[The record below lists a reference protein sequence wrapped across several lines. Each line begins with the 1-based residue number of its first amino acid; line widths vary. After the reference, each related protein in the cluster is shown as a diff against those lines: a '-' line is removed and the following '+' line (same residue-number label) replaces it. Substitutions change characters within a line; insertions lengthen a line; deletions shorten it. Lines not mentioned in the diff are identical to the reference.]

1 MLGVVQLLWILIAA
15 AAGLGVEEVIAR
27 IARGER
33 GALRSAYDTFAGRAM
48 AIAVRILRSTEEAEE
63 VVQDTFLE
71 IWRRAGDYR
80 PERGTPAAW
89 IAAMARSRAIDRLR
103 ERTRAENTL
112 RTLASEPPRDPDPPP
127 SESVVRRGI
136 EARLSARAPRR
147 RWATVAGWAV
157 AAAACVAALLLAGRS
172 ARLRKEL
179 DAARGQTA
187 TTEARAGSSDD
198 LARQCAAQLEA
209 ARKTSGLAR
218 DAVALLEQRGSRVVP
233 FAPQGGF
240 AGTAF
245 AVIAPDRRRVILLST
260 ALLPAAARDYQLWVI
275 PPGPGAAPVPA
286 GLVVAAE
293 GVALGDFQASALARG
308 ALALAVSAEPK
319 GGSPTGA
326 PTTVVLVAALSG

>member
-1 MLGVVQLLWILIAA
+1 MTCAEFKELAA
-15 AAGLGVEEVIAR
+15 ALALDALDPDERARARAHLAEPIPHEGCAEALGRAEQAAR
-27 IARGER
+27 LLP
-33 GALRSAYDTFAGRAM
+33 GAL
-48 AIAVRILRSTEEAEE
+48 
-63 VVQDTFLE
+63 
-71 IWRRAGDYR
+71 
-80 PERGTPAAW
+80 
-89 IAAMARSRAIDRLR
+89 IDR
-103 ERTRAENTL
+103 
-112 RTLASEPPRDPDPPP
+112 PPP
-127 SESVVRRGI
+127 DRVWRWI

-218 DAVALLEQRGSRVVP
+218 EAVALLEQRGSRVVP
-233 FAPQGGF
+233 FAPQPGF
-240 AGTAF
+240 TGTAF

-308 ALALAVSAEPK
+308 ALALAVSEEPK